1 MLTTRSSDTSWTETC
16 SRSVLFGLVCSAH
29 ALSPRP
35 PPKPVYFLLIMT
47 RLGPLSRN
55 VWSDQQRAMPGS
67 DRLSYSSISEM
78 TKSYQT
84 ITVTRSWKTTR
95 KNTDKPCL
103 KLRIL
108 CSSIPPRTFAARQHI
123 NTKTNRDIF
132 RARPS
137 PDMKWDV
144 ASSWSCTAFIWEW
157 ILLSVNCDFN
167 LYLNAF
173 LSCKSLVLW
182 Q

>member
-1 MLTTRSSDTSWTETC
+1 MFDLQHSRYFLVWFVAPTPWAHHLLQSQCIFSWSWPDLVLSRETC
-16 SRSVLFGLVCSAH
+16 EAINKEQCPGQTDWAIRVLVKWRKVTK
-29 ALSPRP
+29 LSP
-35 PPKPVYFLLIMT
+35 LLGVEK
-47 RLGPLSRN
+47 RR
-55 VWSDQQRAMPGS
+55 
-67 DRLSYSSISEM
+67 E
-78 TKSYQT
+78 
-84 ITVTRSWKTTR
+84 